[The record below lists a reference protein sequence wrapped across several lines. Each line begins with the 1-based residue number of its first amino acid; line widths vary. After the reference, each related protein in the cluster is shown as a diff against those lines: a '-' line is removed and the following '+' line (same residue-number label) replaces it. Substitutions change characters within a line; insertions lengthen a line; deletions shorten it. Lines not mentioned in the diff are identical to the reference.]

1 MKKVFLFL
9 VCQAI
14 FFYVAPAQNT
24 KYIVRFKDKAG
35 TPFSLNTPTA
45 YLGPR
50 AIQRRAKYNIAIDST
65 DLPITPRYIDSLRL
79 AGNVIILN
87 ASKWL
92 NQVAIKTTDA
102 AALAKISS
110 FPFVQSTTGIAAK
123 TALENIPVL
132 KEQLGNASQQEGINL
147 LPAGI
152 NGTDVYSYG
161 LSHGQVYLHQGA
173 FLHNHGFTG
182 AGMQMAVLD
191 AGFYHY
197 QTLRTFDSI
206 RNNNQILGTW
216 DFVANEQSVN
226 EDDTHGMQ
234 CLSTIAANMP
244 GIFMGT
250 APSTSFY
257 LYRTEDVFSETQI
270 EEQNYAA
277 GLERADSTGVDITS
291 TSLGYNQF
299 DNPSTNYTYADMNG
313 NVTISARAA
322 DLAAKKG
329 IMMVIAVGNEG
340 QKPWRYLTTPSDG
353 DSVMAVGAVDTL
365 RNVAGFSSHGTSSDG
380 QVKPNVAAV
389 GLRAVVAN
397 LNGDPSFGN
406 GTSFATPNMAGL
418 TTCLMQAYP
427 EYSNMDVLNAMQLSA
442 SRAANP
448 DTLVGYGIPDMKK
461 AFVLLQKKS
470 YSKQLTVTNC
480 TASLLIKI
488 KLDKTMNVVL
498 EKKAEGETAYSSF
511 KTTAGTGNYSQRE
524 ILFTDD
530 LILSA
535 AGNNNYRVRINIAG
549 DTSFYADSLIVPV
562 TTLCSNPQNSVK
574 ILPNPVVNN
583 INVAVSRSAA
593 STINIVL
600 RNAAGQRLYS
610 KTYQQPSG
618 AQTQNIDVSK
628 LSSGVYFVSVFADG
642 KKVWVEKFVK

>member
-1 MKKVFLFL
+1 M
-9 VCQAI
+9 
-14 FFYVAPAQNT
+14 
-24 KYIVRFKDKAG
+24 RFTNKA
-35 TPFSLNTPTA
+35 TNPFSLSAPAA

-50 AIQRRAKYNIAIDST
+50 ALQRRAKYAIAIDST

-79 AGNVIILN
+79 AGDVVILN

-102 AALAKISS
+102 VALAKINS
-110 FPFVQSTTGIAAK
+110 FPFVLNTSAVAAK
-123 TALENIPVL
+123 TARQNVPVN
-132 KEQLGNASQQEGINL
+132 KEQLGIIDIQKTSDGS
-147 LPAGI
+147 PAGAM
-152 NGTDVYSYG
+152 GTDVYNYG

-182 AGMQMAVLD
+182 TGMQMAVLD

-197 QTLRTFDSI
+197 QTLRTFDSA

-244 GIFMGT
+244 GRFVGT

-270 EEQNYAA
+270 EEQNFAA
-277 GLERADSTGVDITS
+277 GLEKADSTGVDITS

-299 DNPSTNYTYADMNG
+299 DNPATNYTYADMNG
-313 NVTISARAA
+313 NTTISARAA

-340 QKPWRYLTTPSDG
+340 QRPWRYLTTPSDG

-365 RNVAGFSSHGTSSDG
+365 RNVAGFSSHGYSSDG
-380 QVKPNVAAV
+380 RVKPNVAAV

-397 LNGDPSFGN
+397 INGDPSFGN

-418 TTCLMQAYP
+418 TTCLMQAFP
-427 EYSNMDVLNAMQLSA
+427 EYSNMDVLNAMQQAA

-448 DTLVGYGIPDMKK
+448 DTLIGYGIPDMKK

-470 YSKQLTVTNC
+470 YSRQVSTNNC
-480 TASLLIKI
+480 TASFLL
-488 KLDKTMNVVL
+488 KLKFDKTMNVII
-498 EKKAEGETAYSSF
+498 EKKGNNETTYSNF
-511 KTTAGTGNYSQRE
+511 KTITGSGNFLQKD
-524 ILFTDD
+524 IIFTDD
-530 LILSA
+530 LITAA
-535 AGNNNYRVRINIAG
+535 AGNNSYRVKIDITG
-549 DTSFYADSLIVPV
+549 DTSFYADDIVVPV
-562 TTLCSNPQNSVK
+562 TTLCSNPPNEIK
-574 ILPNPVVNN
+574 ISPNPVVNT
-583 INVAVSRSAA
+583 IAVAVSRSTAT
-593 STINIVL
+593 TITIII

-610 KTYQQPSG
+610 KTYPQQPG
-618 AQTQNIDVSK
+618 AQIQHIDVTSV
-628 LSSGVYFVSVFADG
+628 SRGVYFISVFADG
-642 KKVWVEKFVK
+642 KKVWVERVVK